1 MSRLRTFSRRFLL
14 YPLILGAG
22 ALTIDDHFNSNRVQ
36 RNMRAFYTA
45 LRIMYEYKM
54 NWSSEKTFRENEE
67 VHRRAAKL
75 ILNCCQKNGGLYVKF
90 GQGIASMNHILPRP
104 FREEFECLHDKAPS
118 VPYSDVRRMIIE
130 DLKVDPNVIF
140 SEFDEVPVASASI
153 AQVHRARLHSG
164 ETVAVK
170 VQKPYIADQ
179 VPWDLACYRIL
190 LHGFEYA
197 FDLPLCWSTDFTVR
211 QMMTEIDFVSEAMN
225 SQKTKQLLLHQH
237 TVFDYPNKLQRR
249 TLKHQAE
256 DQPDGGGGGRPFY
269 DEYWVKDEH
278 LKERVYVPKLYPS
291 YCSQRIMT
299 AEWCDGVK
307 VNDLEAIRKMGYS
320 FSDIMHSVVSLFGH
334 QIFVTGVVHC
344 DPHPGNVLVRR
355 RRNGEGSASWWWP
368 WSRNQY
374 ELVLLDHGLYIE
386 EPADFRKQYCQFW
399 TAMFLRDFET
409 LNAIG
414 SEWGVS
420 DIDFFASL
428 QLIKPFSSKKG
439 VIDTKTLSRKDIIRM
454 QLDAKKRVQ
463 RVLAHTRTIPRH
475 LIFVGRNMN
484 IVRANNKDLGS
495 AVNRVGIL
503 AEYAAKGASLVEER
517 GRSYYWQYRLN
528 MFGIGLYY
536 SWKTHWKAFNEMLW
550 GEDSTVTS
558 FEDDIENQ
566 MKQFAKDMGLI
577 VEQADEAMFDA

>member
-1 MSRLRTFSRRFLL
+1 M
-14 YPLILGAG
+14 
-22 ALTIDDHFNSNRVQ
+22 
-36 RNMRAFYTA
+36 YTA
-45 LRIMYEYKM
+45 LRIMYEYKL

-75 ILNCCQKNGGLYVKF
+75 ILHCCQKNGGLYVKF

-118 VPYSDVRRMIIE
+118 VPYSDVRKIIIE

-153 AQVHRARLHSG
+153 AQVHKAKLHSG
-164 ETVAVK
+164 EVVAVK

-197 FDLPLCWSTDFTVR
+197 FDLPLVWSTDFTVR

-225 SQKTKQLLLHQH
+225 AQKTSQLLRDKG
-237 TVFDYPNKLQRR
+237 TIFDYPNKLQRR
-249 TLKHQAE
+249 KHVDSDDTDITEAFSN
-256 DQPDGGGGGRPFY
+256 FY
-269 DEYWVKDEH
+269 IKDDH
-278 LKERVYVPKLYPS
+278 LQSRVYVPKLYPS

-307 VNDLEAIRKMGYS
+307 VNDIEAIKAMG
-320 FSDIMHSVVSLFGH
+320 FSVSDVMRTVVSLFGH

-344 DPHPGNVLVRR
+344 DPHPGNVLLRKKK
-355 RRNGEGSASWWWP
+355 GTWF
-368 WSRNQY
+368 NQY

-386 EPADFRKQYCQFW
+386 EPAGFRKQYSQFW
-399 TAMFLRDFET
+399 TAMFLRDFDT

-414 SEWGVS
+414 GEWGVH

-463 RVLAHTRTIPRH
+463 KVLSHTKTIPRH

-503 AEYAAKGASLVEER
+503 AEYAAKGASLVKEK
-517 GRSYYWQYRLN
+517 GWTYYWQYKVN
-528 MFGIGLYY
+528 IYGIGLYY
-536 SWKTHWKAFNEMLW
+536 SWKKHWKAFNEMVW
-550 GEDSTVTS
+550 GEQSTVTS
-558 FEDDIENQ
+558 FEEDIESQ
-566 MKQFAKDMGLI
+566 MKQFARDMGLI